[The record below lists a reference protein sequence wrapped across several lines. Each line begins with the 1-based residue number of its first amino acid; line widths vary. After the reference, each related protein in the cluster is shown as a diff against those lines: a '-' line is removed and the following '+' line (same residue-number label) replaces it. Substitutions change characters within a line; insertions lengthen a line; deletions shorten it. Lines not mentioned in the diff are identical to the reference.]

1 METATLL
8 GTRGILTPGAVD
20 RVFRLDRRTPSAD
33 LAHVVDRYWM
43 VEWRLPE
50 GESHVQETLPFPS
63 VHVTV
68 QRGFS
73 GVFGV
78 PRSRFT
84 VRLEGAGHVL
94 GIKFRPGAFHA
105 FVPYPVSRLTDRRLD
120 LRDVFGPAGSELER
134 RILAM
139 DCDDERV
146 AAAEAFLRERAPAG
160 PDETVEEINRVIDR
174 VMDDRTITRV
184 DELAARVG
192 TPKRT
197 LQRTFARYVGVSPKS
212 VIQRFRLQEA
222 ADRLASAEEVSLAE
236 LALDLGYCDQAH
248 FIHDFKAIVGL
259 PPTEYARKA
268 AAVAAE
274 GTYR

>member
-1 METATLL
+1 METATLS

-20 RVFRLDRRTPSAD
+20 RVFRLDRRAPSAE

-43 VEWRLPE
+43 VEWRLPQ

-78 PRSRFT
+78 PRTRFT
-84 VRLEGAGHVL
+84 VRLEGSGHVL
-94 GIKFRPGAFHA
+94 GIKLRPGAFHA

-120 LRDVFGPAGSELER
+120 LRDVFGAAGDELER

-146 AAAEAFLRERAPAG
+146 AAAEAFLLAQAPAE
-160 PDETVEEINRVIDR
+160 PDDTVEQIVRIVDL
-174 VMDDRTITRV
+174 VMDDRTITKV

-192 TPKRT
+192 VAKRT
-197 LQRTFARYVGVSPKS
+197 LQRTFARYVGVSPKW

-222 ADRLASAEEVSLAE
+222 ADRLASGEDVGLAE

-248 FIHDFKAIVGL
+248 FIHDFKSIVGL
-259 PPTEYARKA
+259 SPAEYARKA
-268 AAVAAE
+268 AAAGSAH
-274 GTYR
+274 R